1 MKKWIYSVIF
11 KSNKPLLFAIII
23 NMELVFI
30 LIVLA
35 LFLLGFVLLIVLYK
49 WLLRR
54 GYRKL
59 ALLFPTMIIVV
70 VGYGAYV
77 SLVPRDSFYKE
88 DFEKYSGVQFPAS
101 GRIIKKYAS
110 YPDLQGEYISVALIK
125 LSSEDYKTLKE
136 ELNKTAGSVID
147 TAGYHFLEHTFKFL
161 GDSTH
166 SESKNFAVLYR
177 INKSVIGLYKDSN
190 TILFEKGIK

>member
-1 MKKWIYSVIF
+1 MNF
-11 KSNKPLLFAIII
+11 TLNKI
-23 NMELVFI
+23 MELVFI

-35 LFLLGFVLLIVLYK
+35 LFLLGFALLIVLYK

-54 GYRKL
+54 GFRKL
-59 ALLFPTMIIVV
+59 ALLFPAMIIVV

-88 DFEKYSGVQFPAS
+88 DFEKYSGVPFPPS
-101 GRIIKKYAS
+101 GKIIKKYAT
-110 YPDLQGEYISVALIK
+110 YPDLQGDYISVAFIK
-125 LSSEDYKTLKE
+125 LSFADYQYLKE
-136 ELNKTAGSVID
+136 ELNHSSTSAVD
-147 TAGYHFLEHTFKFL
+147 TAGYPFLEHTLKFL

-166 SESKNFAVLYR
+166 GENRNFAIIYR
-177 INKSVIGLYKDSN
+177 AGKSVIGFYKDGN

>member
-1 MKKWIYSVIF
+1 M
-11 KSNKPLLFAIII
+11 AINNI
-23 NMELVFI
+23 MELAFI

-35 LFLLGFVLLIVLYK
+35 LFLLGFALLIVLYK

-54 GYRKL
+54 GYRRL
-59 ALLFPTMIIVV
+59 ALLFPALIIVV

-88 DFEKYSGVQFPAS
+88 DFEKYSGVHFPAS

-110 YPDLQGEYISVALIK
+110 YPNLQGEYISVALIK
-125 LSSEDYKTLKE
+125 LSSADYQTLKE
-136 ELNKTAGSVID
+136 ELNQASGSVVD
-147 TAGYHFLEHTFKFL
+147 TAGYPFLEHTFRFL
-161 GDSTH
+161 GDSTRGK
-166 SESKNFAVLYR
+166 SKNFAVIYR
-177 INKSVIGLYKDSN
+177 VNKSVIGLYKDGN

>member
-1 MKKWIYSVIF
+1 ME
-11 KSNKPLLFAIII
+11 LLFIWII
-23 NMELVFI
+23 
-30 LIVLA
+30 LA
-35 LFLLGFVLLIVLYK
+35 LFLLGFALLIVLYK

-59 ALLFPTMIIVV
+59 ALLFPAMILVV

-88 DFEKYSGVQFPAS
+88 DFEKFSGVQFPAS
-101 GRIIKKYAS
+101 GKIIKKYAS

-125 LSSEDYKTLKE
+125 LSSADYQKLKD
-136 ELNKTAGSVID
+136 ELNRTSGSVID
-147 TAGYHFLEHTFKFL
+147 TAGYPFLEHTFRFL
-161 GDSTH
+161 GDSIK
-166 SESKNFAVLYR
+166 SGSRNFAVIYR
-177 INKSVIGLYKDSN
+177 INKSVVGLYRDGH

>member
-1 MKKWIYSVIF
+1 MTLFPIALTYHTFIF
-11 KSNKPLLFAIII
+11 DI
-23 NMELVFI
+23 NTTMELVFI

-35 LFLLGFVLLIVLYK
+35 LFLLGFALLIVLYK

-59 ALLFPTMIIVV
+59 ALLFPASIMVV

-77 SLVPRDSFYKE
+77 SLVPSDSFYKE
-88 DFEKYSGVQFPAS
+88 DFEKYSGVPFPAS

-125 LSSEDYKTLKE
+125 LSSEGYQTLKE
-136 ELNKTAGSVID
+136 ELNRTSGSAVD
-147 TAGYHFLEHTFKFL
+147 TAGYPFLEHTFKFL

-166 SESKNFAVLYR
+166 GESRNFAIIYR
-177 INKSVIGLYKDSN
+177 INKSVIGLYKDGN

>member
-1 MKKWIYSVIF
+1 
-11 KSNKPLLFAIII
+11 
-23 NMELVFI
+23 MELVFI

-35 LFLLGFVLLIVLYK
+35 LFLLAFALLIVLYK
-49 WLLRR
+49 WLLKR
-54 GYRKL
+54 GFRKL
-59 ALLFPTMIIVV
+59 ALLFPTIIIVV

-77 SLVPRDSFYKE
+77 SLVPSDSFYKE

-101 GRIIKKYAS
+101 GKIIKKYAS

-125 LSSEDYKTLKE
+125 LSSTDYQTLKE
-136 ELNKTAGSVID
+136 ELNRTNGSAVD
-147 TAGYHFLEHTFKFL
+147 TAGYPFLEHTFKFL

-166 SESKNFAVLYR
+166 GESKNFAVIYR
-177 INKSVIGLYKDSN
+177 INKSVIGLYKDGS

>member
-1 MKKWIYSVIF
+1 
-11 KSNKPLLFAIII
+11 
-23 NMELVFI
+23 MELLFI
-30 LIVLA
+30 LIILA
-35 LFLLGFVLLIVLYK
+35 LFLLGFALLIVLYK

-59 ALLFPTMIIVV
+59 ALLFPAMILVV
-70 VGYGAYV
+70 VGYGAYI

-88 DFEKYSGVQFPAS
+88 DFEKHTGVQFPAS

-125 LSSEDYKTLKE
+125 LSPVDYETLKE
-136 ELNKTAGSVID
+136 ELTRASGSSVD
-147 TAGYHFLEHTFKFL
+147 TAGYPFLEHTFRFL
-161 GDSTH
+161 GDSTN
-166 SESKNFAVLYR
+166 SGSKNFAIIYR
-177 INKSVIGLYKDSN
+177 INKSVVGLYRDGN

>member
-1 MKKWIYSVIF
+1 
-11 KSNKPLLFAIII
+11 
-23 NMELVFI
+23 MELVLV

-35 LFLLGFVLLIVLYK
+35 LFLLAFTLLIVLYK
-49 WLLRR
+49 WLLKR

-59 ALLFPTMIIVV
+59 ALLFPSTIMLV

-88 DFEKYSGVQFPAS
+88 DFEKYSGVEFPAS
-101 GRIIKKYAS
+101 GKIIRKYVS

-125 LSSEDYKTLKE
+125 LSSADYQALKE
-136 ELNKTAGSVID
+136 ALNRTNGSVVD
-147 TAGYHFLEHTFKFL
+147 TTGYPFLEHTLRFL

-166 SESKNFAVLYR
+166 RESKNFTIIYR
-177 INKSVIGLYKDSN
+177 IHKSVIGLYRDGN